1 MTDMKYKKN
10 GSSMHPN
17 GRSVSSLFT
26 LAVAIGLTVLL
37 SSCAWKER
45 DNLVSDGYA
54 DLRQVNFWDHSLV
67 RLNGHWHFWPSELI
81 APDEIPGRLADR
93 LANGVPDNAPA
104 FMKVPG
110 SWHDLGF
117 FESSRNLMTTGTL
130 ALELELPPGESNW
143 AVRLTDA
150 YSACS
155 LYANGELIAGIGSV
169 SSDPRRFIPR
179 KGCETGLF
187 SNPDGKVLLVM
198 HVANF
203 SLPHTGTWDSP
214 RLGTVETISKKRT
227 GDSIRTSLVSGAM
240 IFMGL
245 YHLVLFLL
253 YRKNKTTLV
262 FSMICVLMAVRN
274 LMMGERIMVPL
285 FSPTEFGWRVSYVV
299 EHLSV
304 HMCIALF
311 FAFFSM
317 IFPAE
322 VRKRPLVA
330 IYAICGAWAF
340 LEIFTPPMVCH
351 RILPYFE
358 IFTLVAALYALLVV
372 VLAAINGREGA
383 LIILVGVGLMVVTVA
398 NDVLLSNGLIES
410 VYLTSF
416 GMFLFTFSQSFFLS
430 RQAVNISSALDRNVR
445 DLERLNTSLE
455 RFIPKEMLNFLGKE
469 SIVEVQLGNFI
480 EERMSVFFLDIRN
493 FTARSEAMS
502 PDENF
507 RFINTF
513 LEKFGPLVRKHG
525 GFIDKYLGDGFMA
538 LFPGDADNAL
548 EAALDMREIL
558 GEFNATLHGEGHPP
572 VRFGIGIHTGPLM
585 LGTIGESL
593 RMDTTVISDTVNTAC
608 RLEQMNK
615 TFKTDI
621 LISEE
626 TWMALRDQS
635 RFSATKLSQGRVKG
649 RTKIIRIYALVSGFS
664 DTGEPL
670 WGIVREEVVEAE
682 RVGADW
688 EEINEC

>member
-1 MTDMKYKKN
+1 MADRKYMETRPPLQ
-10 GSSMHPN
+10 SSVR
-17 GRSVSSLFT
+17 GVSRG
-26 LAVAIGLTVLL
+26 LAVAAAVGLIVLL
-37 SSCAWKER
+37 SSCTWKER
-45 DNLVSDGYA
+45 DNLVRDGYA

-67 RLNGHWHFWPSELI
+67 RLNGDWRFWPSELI
-81 APDEIPGRLADR
+81 APADVSGRLERRDSS
-93 LANGVPDNAPA
+93 V
-104 FMKVPG
+104 MKVPG
-110 SWHDLGF
+110 SWQDLGL
-117 FESSRNLMTTGTL
+117 FEPADNLMTMGTL
-130 ALELELPPGESNW
+130 ALALDLPPGEANW

-155 LYANGELIAGIGSV
+155 LYANGDLIAEIGSV
-169 SSDPRRFIPR
+169 SSDPRRYIPR

-187 SNPDGKVLLVM
+187 STKDGKVLLVM
-198 HVANF
+198 HVVNF

-214 RLGTVETISKKRT
+214 RIGTVDTINKKRT
-227 GDSIRTSLVSGAM
+227 TDSIRTSLVSGAM

-253 YRKNKTTLV
+253 SRKNKTALV
-262 FSMICVLMAVRN
+262 FSAICILMALRN

-285 FSPTEFGWRVSYVV
+285 FSPTEIGWRLSYVV

-311 FAFFSM
+311 FAFFRM
-317 IFPAE
+317 IFPNE
-322 VRKRPLVA
+322 VRKAPLIA
-330 IYAICGAWAF
+330 IYSICAAWAF
-340 LEIFTPPMVCH
+340 LRIFTPPMFCH

-358 IFTLVAALYALLVV
+358 CFVLVAALYALFVV
-372 VLAAINGREGA
+372 VIAALYGREGA
-383 LIILVGVGLMVVTVA
+383 VIILIGVGLMVITVA

-455 RFIPKEMLNFLGKE
+455 RFIPKEMLNYLGKE

-480 EERMSVFFLDIRN
+480 EEQMSVFFLDIRN
-493 FTARSEAMS
+493 FTTRSEAMS

-513 LEKFGPLVRKHG
+513 LEQFGPLVRKHG

-548 EAALDMREIL
+548 DAALDMRECL
-558 GEFNATLHGEGHPP
+558 GGFNAFLQGQGYPP
-572 VRFGIGIHTGPLM
+572 VRFGIGVHTGPLM

-593 RMDTTVISDTVNTAC
+593 RMDTTVISDTVNTAS

-626 TWMALRDQS
+626 TWTALRDKS
-635 RFSATKLSQGRVKG
+635 RYNVKKLSQGRVKG
-649 RTKIIRIYALVSGFS
+649 RTKIIRIYALISGFS
-664 DTGEPL
+664 ETGEPL
-670 WGIVREEVVEAE
+670 WGLASEDITEAE
-682 RVGADW
+682 RTVSEW
-688 EEINEC
+688 EEISDC